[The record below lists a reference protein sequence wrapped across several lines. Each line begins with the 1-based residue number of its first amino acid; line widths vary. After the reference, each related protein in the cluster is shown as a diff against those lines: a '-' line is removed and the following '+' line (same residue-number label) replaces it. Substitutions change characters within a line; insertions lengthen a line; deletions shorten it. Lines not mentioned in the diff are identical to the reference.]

1 MLVIHITLAR
11 ALFSVPHHH
20 PSTIILQKMLRKLIL
35 TLPLL
40 LLVLAVSAQGS
51 GSSKSKSKDRFREK
65 DDRRF
70 PVRLENT
77 KALNLP
83 GTDYAPVFYD
93 NGILFVSARGKK
105 APRSE
110 RTGEPYEAHY
120 LSTFD
125 RLGALVGP
133 ARFEFNASKKSDFH
147 EGPAAFTRD
156 FKTAFVSRNN
166 NDNGVLRGGKGGKAS
181 MKIYQMEY
189 GFPDWTPPVDLP
201 FNSDD
206 YSCMHPSLSP
216 DEKWLFFASDM
227 PGGEGGFDLYA
238 VEHLGEGSWGE
249 PINLGPSINS
259 EKQELF
265 PFMSFFGS
273 LFFSSNGRSNTMG
286 NMDIY
291 FVNDPLKRSEEKE
304 VVNLGEPFNS
314 PENDFSFI
322 TDPDGHSGFFA
333 SERKDQTYGKSD
345 IFQFFASSGLGG
357 TGKPEVNRAH
367 ISVID
372 EKTGLPLQGAEI
384 RIFQPTDDGF
394 IAGNNDFYEF
404 DYIALPD
411 KPDVFTFQL
420 VRKDAKDM
428 GKPDLFS
435 NAAGA
440 AQTEFTRYRNYLVMV
455 SAKGYTSRDRFLV
468 ADSDDELNLNFRMKE
483 TPPCLRSGGIVLTT
497 EFNTRIANASV
508 RFEHR
513 TSGMIETARTTRNG
527 EFDICLPRDG
537 EWIAKVEK
545 GGFRSETFRLTA
557 GRGAAAYEEVRLKPL
572 EEGVT
577 IAEAMPL
584 ASGLM
589 EGSVFILDKIFYEY
603 NKATLNQG
611 AVRHLDNVIEWMKT
625 YPDMEIDLA
634 AHTDVRGDAR
644 LNQILTDERAKNVK
658 IFLVVKGIDEG
669 RINAF
674 GKGETQLR
682 NHCNES
688 AECSDEEHQ
697 QNNRLEIKIRKLG
710 GARRP

>member
-1 MLVIHITLAR
+1 M
-11 ALFSVPHHH
+11 F
-20 PSTIILQKMLRKLIL
+20 RKLIL
-35 TLPLL
+35 FLPLF
-40 LLVLAVSAQGS
+40 LLVFAASAQGS

-70 PVRLENT
+70 PVRLENV
-77 KALNLP
+77 KQLNLT
-83 GTDYAPVFYD
+83 GTDYAPIYYD

-105 APRSE
+105 GPRSE
-110 RTGEPYEAHY
+110 RTGEVYEAHY

-125 RLGALVGP
+125 RLGALLEP
-133 ARFEFNASKKSDFH
+133 TKFEFNASKKSDFH
-147 EGPAAFTRD
+147 EGPATFTRD
-156 FKTAFVSRNN
+156 YKFAFVTRNN
-166 NDNGVLRGGKGGKAS
+166 NENGVLRGGKSGKAS

-189 GFPDWTPPVDLP
+189 GFPDWTPPIDLP

-227 PGGEGGFDLYA
+227 PGGSGGFDLYA
-238 VEHLGEGSWGE
+238 VERLGQGNWGT
-249 PINLGPSINS
+249 PINLGPSINT

-286 NMDIY
+286 GMDLY
-291 FVNDPLKRSEEKE
+291 FVNNPLSTNKEELE

-333 SERKDQTYGKSD
+333 SERKGETYGKTD
-345 IFQFFASSGLGG
+345 IFQFFAPSGLGG
-357 TGKPEVNRAH
+357 TGKPEVNRAR
-367 ISVID
+367 ISIID

-394 IAGNNDFYEF
+394 IAGNNDFYDF
-404 DYIALPD
+404 DYVALPD
-411 KPDVFTFQL
+411 KPDMFTFQL

-435 NAAGA
+435 NAEGMAV
-440 AQTEFTRYRNYLVMV
+440 TDFTRFRNYLVMV

-468 ADSDDELNLNFRMKE
+468 VDTDEELTLNFKLKE

-497 EFNTRIANASV
+497 EFNTRIANANV

-513 TSGMIETARTTRNG
+513 ASGAVEVARTTRNG
-527 EFDICLPRDG
+527 EFDVCLPRDG
-537 EWIAKVEK
+537 EWIARVEK
-545 GGFRSETFRLTA
+545 TGFRSETFRVTA
-557 GRGAAAYEEVRLKPL
+557 GKGISAYEEIRLKPTV
-572 EEGVT
+572 EGAT
-577 IAEAMPL
+577 IAETMPL
-584 ASGLM
+584 ANGLM

-611 AVRHLDNVIEWMKT
+611 AVRHLQTLLDWMNT
-625 YPDMEIDLA
+625 YPEMEVDLV

-644 LNQILTDERAKNVK
+644 LNQILTDERAKNAK
-658 IFLVVKGIDEG
+658 TFLVAKGIDEQ
-669 RINAF
+669 RINAI
-674 GKGETQLR
+674 GKGETQVR
-682 NHCNES
+682 NHCTES

-710 GARRP
+710 AARKP